1 VSEIVRW
8 AAGDWPLRAD
18 LLRSEAD
25 AYITTVRDPSAWE
38 LPTRCPP
45 WTVLDVTRHLAAT
58 FHRYV
63 ELLRRSR
70 TGDFRPPF
78 KPEDLAEEN
87 LRAVEFTGDPI
98 DSACEEVA
106 RFISLA
112 HDPAEPM
119 INQRGTIPVGLQMCF
134 GINEFAIHHDD
145 VAAARGGTYRP
156 SDEVV
161 GVLVETWRA
170 LTAGESSRS
179 GADPWRWVLERSGRS
194 LSVGPS

>member
-1 VSEIVRW
+1 MSEIAKW
-8 AAGDWPLRAD
+8 AAGDWPLRPD
-18 LLRSEAD
+18 LLRIEAD
-25 AYITTVRDPSAWE
+25 AYISFVRDQSLWE

-87 LRAVEFTGDPI
+87 LRAVREFTGDPI
-98 DSACEEVA
+98 ASACEEGA

-112 HDPAEPM
+112 DDPAEPM
-119 INQRGTIPVGLQMCF
+119 INQRGTISVGLQMCF
-134 GINEFAIHHDD
+134 GLNEFAIHHDD
-145 VAAARGGTYRP
+145 VAAAHGGTYRP
-156 SDEVV
+156 SDEVL
-161 GVLVETWRA
+161 GVLIETWRA
-170 LTAGESSRS
+170 LTHGKLAG
-179 GADPWRWVLERSGRS
+179 DRWEWILRASGR
-194 LSVGPS
+194 

>member
-1 VSEIVRW
+1 LSEIATRAV
-8 AAGDWPLRAD
+8 GDWPLRAG

-25 AYITTVRDPSAWE
+25 AYITTVRDPATWD

-45 WTVLDVTRHLAAT
+45 WTVLDVTKHLAAT
-58 FHRYV
+58 LHRYV

-87 LRAVEFTGDPI
+87 LRAVREFTGDPI
-98 DSACEEVA
+98 SSACEEVA

-112 HDPAEPM
+112 DDPAEPM

-145 VAAARGGTYRP
+145 VAAARGGAYRP

-161 GVLVETWRA
+161 GVLIETWRA
-170 LTAGESSRS
+170 LTG
-179 GADPWRWVLERSGRS
+179 GKTPPPGQDPWKWILKRSGR
-194 LSVGPS
+194 

>member
-1 VSEIVRW
+1 LSEIAKW
-8 AAGDWPLRAD
+8 AVGDWPLRAD
-18 LLRSEAD
+18 LLRAEAD
-25 AYITTVRDPSAWE
+25 AYISTVKDAALWD

-45 WTVLDVTRHLAAT
+45 WTIQDITRHLAAT

-87 LRAVEFTGDPI
+87 LRAVREFSGDPI
-98 DSACEEVA
+98 SSACEEVA
-106 RFISLA
+106 RFIALA
-112 HDPAEPM
+112 DDPAEPM

-134 GINEFAIHHDD
+134 GIDEFAIHHDD
-145 VAAARGGTYRP
+145 VAAARGGVYRP

-161 GVLVETWRA
+161 GVLSETWRA
-170 LTAGESSRS
+170 LTGGETPPPRTDDWS
-179 GADPWRWVLERSGRS
+179 WILEKSGR
-194 LSVGPS
+194 

>member
-1 VSEIVRW
+1 M
-8 AAGDWPLRAD
+8 RAD

-25 AYITTVRDPSAWE
+25 SYITFVKDPETWG

-58 FHRYV
+58 FHRNV

-70 TGDFRPPF
+70 TGDFRAPF

-87 LRAVEFTGDPI
+87 LRAVREFSGDPI
-98 DSACEEVA
+98 QFVCEEVA

-112 HDPAEPM
+112 DDPAEPM

-145 VAAARGGTYRP
+145 VAAARGSSYRP

-161 GVLVETWRA
+161 GVLRETWKA
-170 LTAGESSRS
+170 LTGGETPRS
-179 GADPWRWVLERSGRS
+179 GADHWAWTLEQSGR
-194 LSVGPS
+194 

>member
-1 VSEIVRW
+1 VTSIADW
-8 AAGDWPLRAD
+8 ARGEWPLRAD

-25 AYITTVRDPSAWE
+25 SYITFVKDPETWG

-58 FHRYV
+58 FHRNV

-70 TGDFRPPF
+70 TGDFRAPF

-87 LRAVEFTGDPI
+87 LRAVREFSGDPI
-98 DSACEEVA
+98 QFVCEEVA

-112 HDPAEPM
+112 DDPAEPM

-145 VAAARGGTYRP
+145 VAAARGSSYRP

-161 GVLVETWRA
+161 GVLRETWKA
-170 LTAGESSRS
+170 LTGGETPPS
-179 GADPWRWVLERSGRS
+179 GADHWAWILEQSGR
-194 LSVGPS
+194 

>member
-1 VSEIVRW
+1 MSEIAKW
-8 AAGDWPLRAD
+8 GAGVWPLRAD

-25 AYITTVRDPSAWE
+25 AYIATVRDPSAWE

-45 WTVLDVTRHLAAT
+45 WAVLDVTRHLAAT

-87 LRAVEFTGDPI
+87 LRAVREFSGDPI
-98 DSACEEVA
+98 SSVCEEVA

-112 HDPAEPM
+112 DDPAEPM

-145 VAAARGGTYRP
+145 VAAARGSTYRP
-156 SDEVV
+156 SDDVV
-161 GVLVETWRA
+161 AVLIDAWRA
-170 LTAGESSRS
+170 LTGGETPPSRT
-179 GADPWRWVLERSGRS
+179 DPWSWILNESGR
-194 LSVGPS
+194 GGG

>member
-1 VSEIVRW
+1 MTSIADW
-8 AAGDWPLRAD
+8 ARGEWPLRAD

-25 AYITTVRDPSAWE
+25 SYITFVKDPETWG

-58 FHRYV
+58 FHRNV

-70 TGDFRPPF
+70 TGDFRAPF

-87 LRAVEFTGDPI
+87 LRAVREFSGDPI
-98 DSACEEVA
+98 QFVCEEVA

-112 HDPAEPM
+112 DDPAEPM
-119 INQRGTIPVGLQMCF
+119 ISPRGTIPVGLQVCF
-134 GINEFAIHHDD
+134 GIDEFAIHHDD
-145 VAAARGGTYRP
+145 VAAARGSSYRP

-161 GVLVETWRA
+161 GVLRERWKA
-170 LTAGESSRS
+170 LTGGETPPS
-179 GADPWRWVLERSGRS
+179 GADHWAWILEQSGR
-194 LSVGPS
+194 

>member
-1 VSEIVRW
+1 MSEIAKW

-18 LLRSEAD
+18 ILRSEAD
-25 AYITTVRDPSAWE
+25 AYISTVRDQSVWE

-45 WTVLDVTRHLAAT
+45 WTVMDVTRHLAAT

-87 LRAVEFTGDPI
+87 LRAVREFTGDPI
-98 DSACEEVA
+98 TSACEEVA
-106 RFISLA
+106 RFISLVE
-112 HDPAEPM
+112 DPAEPT
-119 INQRGTIPVGLQMCF
+119 INQRGTIPVGLQTCF

-145 VAAARGGTYRP
+145 VAVARGGTYRP
-156 SDEVV
+156 SDDVV
-161 GVLVETWRA
+161 GVLIETWRA
-170 LTAGESSRS
+170 LTGGEAPPGGSD
-179 GADPWRWVLERSGRS
+179 AWPWILERSGR
-194 LSVGPS
+194 